1 MKKSFIG
8 KKDQNNYFLYQAIN
22 MKKKNLSFFFKKNN
36 CDKFTHQYHTV
47 YEKYLSKNK
56 NKKLNIFEIGV
67 ADGSSLKSWSAF
79 FKKSNIIGID
89 IKKINLKKRGIDKK
103 NIKVYEGSQTDKK
116 ILSNIISKYKN
127 FDIIIDDGSHYP
139 NDVIKTFEILFP
151 FLKING
157 LYFIEDLQT
166 SYNHFFKGNAFD
178 LKYSSTH
185 MNFFKNITDSL
196 NYKEIANPF
205 YAKNKYDGLISE
217 VSFYNNMV
225 VLKKGINEIES
236 NLVEKNSYEEKRYK
250 TKILRGGSKIKYFFK
265 YKILFKSY
273 TLILFLIN
281 FVKKIILLRI

>member
-1 MKKSFIG
+1 
-8 KKDQNNYFLYQAIN
+8 
-22 MKKKNLSFFFKKNN
+22 MKKKNLSFFFRKNN

-139 NDVIKTFEILFP
+139 NDVIKTFEILFCLMMQISRFFEFSTTSIKVSTP
-151 FLKING
+151 SLVVLSTSAPSSQFFSRYSLRVEAFLPM
-157 LYFIEDLQT
+157 
-166 SYNHFFKGNAFD
+166 AFAF
-178 LKYSSTH
+178 H
-185 MNFFKNITDSL
+185 SL
-196 NYKEIANPF
+196 NAPE
-205 YAKNKYDGLISE
+205 
-217 VSFYNNMV
+217 
-225 VLKKGINEIES
+225 
-236 NLVEKNSYEEKRYK
+236 
-250 TKILRGGSKIKYFFK
+250 GS
-265 YKILFKSY
+265 
-273 TLILFLIN
+273 
-281 FVKKIILLRI
+281 V